1 MICGTTRYCLCEI
14 CLLAHT
20 IIESSN
26 LCSIV
31 MNHCSVVNINL
42 FAVLGDDGEQQQA
55 PSLSTVA
62 PEVVRKTTSSKKS
75 DNPPP
80 KADPNRANPN
90 RAKAQGNE
98 AAFRDKNAGRDSNR
112 SKAAPENTKGARR
125 GRDKDRRSQTGRND
139 TSKKVTKGW
148 GDNRKQAQEEASAES
163 IAKADEKADASEDAE
178 AAEVVEEPDNTK
190 TLEEYMEELRAKTAA
205 LNVRHERKPNEGA
218 DDSKWQNAAELV
230 KEEVAFVPA
239 TKTKTVRSKTKKE
252 KQILEADLSFE
263 APQQSRG
270 DRGDRRGPRR
280 GGNDRRGGRGGNNAR
295 SGKPAGG
302 RRPAPVNVTNPDE
315 FPTLG
320 A

>member
-1 MICGTTRYCLCEI
+1 
-14 CLLAHT
+14 
-20 IIESSN
+20 
-26 LCSIV
+26 
-31 MNHCSVVNINL
+31 MN
-42 FAVLGDDGEQQQA
+42 
-55 PSLSTVA
+55 
-62 PEVVRKTTSSKKS
+62 
-75 DNPPP
+75 
-80 KADPNRANPN
+80 
-90 RAKAQGNE
+90 
-98 AAFRDKNAGRDSNR
+98 
-112 SKAAPENTKGARR
+112 
-125 GRDKDRRSQTGRND
+125 
-139 TSKKVTKGW
+139 KGW
-148 GDNRKQAQEEASAES
+148 GDNRKQAQEEASAEN

-178 AAEVVEEPDNTK
+178 SAEVVEESDNTK
-190 TLEEYMEELRAKTAA
+190 TLEEYMEEVRAKTAS
-205 LNVRHERKPNEGA
+205 LNVRHERKPNEGS

-270 DRGDRRGPRR
+270 GDRGDRRGPRR

-295 SGKPAGG
+295 SGKPAGA